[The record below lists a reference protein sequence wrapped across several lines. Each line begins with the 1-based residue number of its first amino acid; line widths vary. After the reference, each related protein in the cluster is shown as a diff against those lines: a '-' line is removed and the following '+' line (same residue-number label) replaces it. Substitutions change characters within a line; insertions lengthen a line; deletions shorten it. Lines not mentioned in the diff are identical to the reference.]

1 MDGFAVLR
9 HLRSHA
15 GTADLP
21 VLMLSARV
29 DDETRQQ
36 SLAAGANCYLTKPAE
51 SGQLTSELRDQ
62 IARRAGGGP
71 A

>member
-1 MDGFAVLR
+1 
-9 HLRSHA
+9 
-15 GTADLP
+15 
-21 VLMLSARV
+21 MLSARV